1 MCPKGGRASAR
12 RRLKVVSFVYRCL
25 YLIFIQKYAKI
36 YKVQEDKYFRKGGL
50 FMQKP
55 LGMNFIKEHFEE
67 LASFVRKGI
76 NSEFRVR
83 PVETTDGKMLQIFED
98 GDWSYNNS
106 WLIGEPSSGEI
117 VIRYKGSPC
126 WSMSYRSEMMPY
138 ANRLEVYSCLR
149 DAMAQPNDDGYFR
162 GPSEFFS
169 SGNLYTYRN
178 SQNGDLA
185 KFSGHE
191 YVKDIDGDVVF
202 KIRYNGG
209 AIGVY

>member
-1 MCPKGGRASAR
+1 
-12 RRLKVVSFVYRCL
+12 
-25 YLIFIQKYAKI
+25 
-36 YKVQEDKYFRKGGL
+36 
-50 FMQKP
+50 
-55 LGMNFIKEHFEE
+55 
-67 LASFVRKGI
+67 
-76 NSEFRVR
+76 
-83 PVETTDGKMLQIFED
+83 
-98 GDWSYNNS
+98 
-106 WLIGEPSSGEI
+106 
-117 VIRYKGSPC
+117 
-126 WSMSYRSEMMPY
+126 MPY